1 MTHSSPSSTAV
12 VSMVLPPTISMF
24 SMSAPPWG
32 SVMAFAAK
40 QGAVVSQNIGASSSH
55 SLLFTWGS
63 LHIITSGQN
72 STPKATA
79 IPESARAISSNARQA
94 MVAV

>member
-1 MTHSSPSSTAV
+1 
-12 VSMVLPPTISMF
+12 MF
-24 SMSAPPWG
+24 SISAPPCG
-32 SVMAFAAK
+32 SVIAFAAK

-55 SLLFTWGS
+55 SLLFTCGS
-63 LHIITSGQN
+63 LQIMTSGQN
-72 STPKATA
+72 RTPNATA